1 MPPDQ
6 ARDQTGI
13 FQFAD
18 ADRHIERLGHQIDT
32 AWGQVEFERD
42 AGIVPREIADD
53 RREVKRGEVDRERNP
68 QDTARL
74 LNHRAELFVREP
86 CLVDDSLASLIIE
99 LAGLGELDLARRAM
113 QQPQADRLLQLADTS
128 RQRGVWHAESL
139 RGLPKTP
146 GSGHLH
152 EQRHVVQMAQLIAPY
167 MEI

>member
-32 AWGQVEFERD
+32 AWGQVEFER
-42 AGIVPREIADD
+42 
-53 RREVKRGEVDRERNP
+53 EVKSSEVDRERNP

-113 QQPQADRLLQLADTS
+113 QQSQADRLLQLADTS
-128 RQRGVWHAESL
+128 RQSGVWHAESL
-139 RGLPKTP
+139 RGLPKAP

-152 EQRHVVQMAQLIAPY
+152 EQRHVVQMAQLIAP
-167 MEI
+167 